1 MDKLISGALAVG
13 VFVLAL
19 AVYVTGPANVQL
31 TTDGENLN
39 VGVAA
44 GPTHTE
50 RQSFL
55 SGSSN
60 GGRVATTSTATTYT
74 LTARDLGGTP
84 TYIDWLPNK
93 NITLSLS
100 STSTKQ
106 YVPNVGDVAKIYIRN
121 ASSTA
126 ASSITLAAVDAGLDI
141 QVTKN
146 ATSSLAV
153 LGLDYAEI
161 TLVRESTDVVSAL
174 VHNTNTGD

>member
-1 MDKLISGALAVG
+1 MDKFILGLLAAG

-19 AVYVTGPANVQL
+19 AVYVTGPANVQV
-31 TTDGENLN
+31 TTDGENVN
-39 VGVAA
+39 VGADA
-44 GPTHTE
+44 GPTKSE
-50 RQSFL
+50 RQSFV

-60 GGRVATTSTATTYT
+60 GTRVATTSTAATYT

-84 TYIDWLPNK
+84 TYIDWTPNL

-126 ASSITLAAVDAGLDI
+126 AASITLAAVDAGLDL

-161 TLVRESTDVVSAL
+161 TLVRESLNLVSAL
-174 VHNTNTGD
+174 VHNTNEAD